1 MAGKRGHAIVLG
13 ASMAG
18 LAAARALANHFDRVT
33 LVERDELTAG
43 STNRKGVPQAQHAHG
58 LLPSG
63 FRILSDYF
71 PGMMDELVGDG
82 AIRGD
87 LTGDFLWYQY
97 GGWKLRADSGLEAI
111 VVSRPLLEHKVRDRV
126 LALPKVT
133 LLQGHDAESPIFN
146 ARTRRVT
153 GLSVRKLSTG
163 ATVAL
168 DVAHVDASPTFDRRN
183 VVAAT
188 MSARTM

>member
-43 STNRKGVPQAQHAHG
+43 PNRKGVPQAQHAHG

-71 PGMMDELVGDG
+71 PGMMDELVEHG

-111 VVSRPLLEHKVRDRV
+111 VVSPQFRNHRVESEH
-126 LALPKVT
+126 
-133 LLQGHDAESPIFN
+133 AE
-146 ARTRRVT
+146 
-153 GLSVRKLSTG
+153 
-163 ATVAL
+163 
-168 DVAHVDASPTFDRRN
+168 
-183 VVAAT
+183 
-188 MSARTM
+188 